1 LYQTKYFPPMVY
13 KMFIISVF
21 IVFWSS
27 LHAQDQ
33 TSYIRKYQDLAI
45 AEMMRTGIPA
55 SIKLAQAIL
64 ESNCG
69 QSELA
74 CKANNHFGIKCG
86 GSWNGK
92 AFHKEDDDYAN
103 GKLVKS
109 CFREFECVKDS
120 YIAHSDFL
128 ADPGKATRYSSL
140 FLLDRADYKGWAK
153 GLSKAGYATDPQ
165 YANRLIEIIEKYEL
179 FRFDNEYEHMLA
191 SDAPPSSAALQLVK
205 YTNDVKYT
213 RALKGDNALTIARR
227 NEMSVGQ
234 LMRYNE
240 NINRK
245 DQALETGEK
254 VYLESK
260 KSKNHGKQK
269 YHVLKEAEDLADI
282 SSLYGIKLESLIKRN
297 GLKKN
302 EVPAPKQKIMLK
314 GKTKT
319 ELRTVDPFETPGKKK
334 TTTQKPGPSY
344 EVNATKKDADQ
355 SMASV
360 STSPGVGSKSNAGAK
375 GSLTSTHTVM
385 KGDTLYGI
393 ARVYGLSVDDLKLK
407 NNLSAD
413 TIFVGQKLVWK

>member
-1 LYQTKYFPPMVY
+1 MVY
-13 KMFIISVF
+13 KVFIISIFLVSWTG
-21 IVFWSS
+21 I
-27 LHAQDQ
+27 HAQDQ
-33 TSYIRKYQDLAI
+33 TAYIRKYQDLAI

-92 AFHKEDDDYAN
+92 AFHKEDDDYSN

-109 CFREFECVKDS
+109 CFREFDSVRDS

-128 ADPGKATRYSSL
+128 ADPGKTGRYGSL

-179 FRFDNEYEHMLA
+179 FRFDNEYEHILA
-191 SDAPPSSAALQLVK
+191 SDAPPSSSAVQLVK

-213 RALKGDNALTIARR
+213 RALQGDNALSVARR
-227 NEMSVGQ
+227 NGMSVSQ

-240 NINRK
+240 NIERK
-245 DQALETGEK
+245 DQALEVGER
-254 VYLESK
+254 VYLEPK

-269 YHVLKEAEDLADI
+269 YHVLKEGEDLADI
-282 SSLYGIKLESLIKRN
+282 SSLYGIKLESLLKRN

-319 ELRTVDPFETPGKKK
+319 ELRTVDPYEVPGKKK
-334 TTTQKPGPSY
+334 TTSQKPSSSY
-344 EVNATKKDADQ
+344 EVNATQKDTDQ

-360 STSPGVGSKSNAGAK
+360 STSPGTVSKNTAGVK
-375 GSLTSTHTVM
+375 ESLDSLHTVM

-393 ARVYGLSVDDLKLK
+393 ARAYGLSVDDLKKK

-413 TIFVGQKLVWK
+413 TIFVGQKLIFK

>member
-1 LYQTKYFPPMVY
+1 MVY
-13 KMFIISVF
+13 KVF
-21 IVFWSS
+21 IVS
-27 LHAQDQ
+27 LFLVSWTSIHAQDQ
-33 TSYIRKYQDLAI
+33 TAYIRKYQDLAI
-45 AEMMRTGIPA
+45 AEMMRTGVPA

-92 AFHKEDDDYAN
+92 AFHKEDDDYSN

-109 CFREFECVKDS
+109 CFREFDCVRDS

-128 ADPGKATRYSSL
+128 ADPSKATRYSSL

-179 FRFDNEYEHMLA
+179 FRFDNEYEHMLVSEA
-191 SDAPPSSAALQLVK
+191 TRSSTAVQLVK

-213 RALKGDNALTIARR
+213 RALQGDNALSIARR
-227 NEMSVGQ
+227 NDMSVSQ

-240 NINRK
+240 NIVRK

-254 VYLESK
+254 VYLEAK

-269 YHVLKEAEDLADI
+269 YHVLKEGEDLADV
-282 SSLYGIKLESLIKRN
+282 SSLYGIKLESLLKRN

-314 GKTKT
+314 GKAKT
-319 ELRTVDPFETPGKKK
+319 EVRTVDPYEVPGKKK
-334 TTTQKPGPSY
+334 PNEQKPSSTY
-344 EVNATKKDADQ
+344 EVNSSQKESDQ
-355 SMASV
+355 SIASI
-360 STSPGVGSKSNAGAK
+360 STSPGTVSKNTSAAK
-375 GSLTSTHTVM
+375 ESLKSMHTVM

-393 ARVYGLSVDDLKLK
+393 ARAYGLSVADLKMK

-413 TIFVGQKLVWK
+413 TIFVGQKLIFK

>member
-1 LYQTKYFPPMVY
+1 MVY
-13 KMFIISVF
+13 KVFIISLF
-21 IVFWSS
+21 IVFWTNI
-27 LHAQDQ
+27 HAQDQ
-33 TSYIRKYQDLAI
+33 VAYIRKYQDLAI

-92 AFHKEDDDYAN
+92 AFHKEDDDYSN
-103 GKLVKS
+103 GQLVKS
-109 CFREFECVKDS
+109 CFREFDCVRDS

-128 ADPGKATRYSSL
+128 ADPGKTGRYGSL

-191 SDAPPSSAALQLVK
+191 SDAPPSSAAIQLVK
-205 YTNDVKYT
+205 YTNNVKYT
-213 RALKGDNALTIARR
+213 RAQQGDNAMSIARR
-227 NEMSVGQ
+227 NEMSVNQ
-234 LMRYNE
+234 LMRFNE
-240 NINRK
+240 NIVRK

-260 KSKNHGKQK
+260 KSKNLGKQK
-269 YHVLKEAEDLADI
+269 YHVLKEGEDLADI
-282 SSLYGIKLESLIKRN
+282 SSLYGIKLESLLKRN

-314 GKTKT
+314 GKTKS
-319 ELRTVDPFETPGKKK
+319 ELRTEDPYEVPGKKK
-334 TTTQKPGPSY
+334 TTTQKSSSSY
-344 EVNATKKDADQ
+344 EVNATQKDTDQ

-360 STSPGVGSKSNAGAK
+360 STSPGTVSKSPAGVRENL
-375 GSLTSTHTVM
+375 SSMHTVM

-393 ARVYGLSVDDLKLK
+393 ARAYGLSVADLKMK

-413 TIFVGQKLVWK
+413 TIFVGQKLIFK

>member
-1 LYQTKYFPPMVY
+1 MAY
-13 KMFIISVF
+13 KVFIISLFLVSWTG
-21 IVFWSS
+21 IQ
-27 LHAQDQ
+27 AQDQ
-33 TSYIRKYQDLAI
+33 VTYIRKYQDLAI

-92 AFHKEDDDYAN
+92 AFHKEDDDYTN

-109 CFREFECVKDS
+109 CFREFDSVRDS

-128 ADPGKATRYSSL
+128 ADPGKATRYGSL
-140 FLLDRADYKGWAK
+140 FLLDRNDYKGWAK

-179 FRFDNEYEHMLA
+179 FRFDNEYEHMLT
-191 SDAPPSSAALQLVK
+191 SDAPPSSAAVQLIK

-213 RALKGDNALTIARR
+213 RALQGDNAKSIAQR
-227 NEMSVGQ
+227 NEMSVTQ

-240 NINRK
+240 NIVSK
-245 DQALETGEK
+245 DQALEAGEK

-260 KSKNHGKQK
+260 KSKNLGKQK
-269 YHVLKEAEDLADI
+269 YHVLKEGEDLADI
-282 SSLYGIKLESLIKRN
+282 SSLYGIKLESLLKRN
-297 GLKKN
+297 GLHKN

-319 ELRTVDPFETPGKKK
+319 ELRTVDPYETPGKKK
-334 TTTQKPGPSY
+334 TTSQKPSSSY
-344 EVNATKKDADQ
+344 EVNATQKESDQ

-360 STSPGVGSKSNAGAK
+360 STSPGAVSKTSSAAK
-375 GSLTSTHTVM
+375 ESMKSMHTVM

-393 ARVYGLSVDDLKLK
+393 ARAYGLSVADLKMK

-413 TIFVGQKLVWK
+413 TIFVGQKLVFK